1 MEIPDN
7 PAVPNPLVCLPANP
21 MLVTFPSYMTALA
34 EFNSNA
40 SAVMDSLLSFSSGE
54 GEVGIELASAL
65 NYYKDALRA
74 ASFEQVFQAKGNLYV
89 LAAYYGMDTDAL
101 LRLKAQLDV
110 YGLCVLVLAKTEQQ
124 AIACLN

>member
-1 MEIPDN
+1 MDSSDN
-7 PAVPNPLVCLPANP
+7 QAVPNPLVYVPANP

-34 EFNSNA
+34 ELNSNA
-40 SAVMDSLLSFSSGE
+40 SAVMDSLLATSSGE
-54 GEVGIELASAL
+54 GSVGIEMAHAL
-65 NYYKDALRA
+65 NEYKEALRA

-101 LRLKAQLDV
+101 LRLKAQLDI
-110 YGLCVLVLAKTEQQ
+110 YGLCVLVLTKTEQQ